1 MLRIDIGTTEY
12 WDEQNEVFVTS
23 EAEEVY
29 EFEHSLYTVALW
41 EAQYKKPF
49 LNPHN
54 DITDEE
60 LMGYILIMGYRQPI
74 DINKLTAEHL
84 QEILQYMNSEQTA
97 TTIQRGTETPTQ
109 KIITTEELYASMF
122 ELGIDVTC
130 EHWHLSRFL
139 TLVQV
144 MAIRQ
149 GGGKKMNPRDVMA
162 QNAALNA
169 ARRKALGTK
178 G

>member
-49 LNPHN
+49 LNPLSEK
-54 DITDEE
+54 TEEE
-60 LMGYILIMGYRQPI
+60 LMGYVLLMGYRQPI
-74 DINKLTAEHL
+74 DISKLTAEHL

-97 TTIQRGTETPTQ
+97 TTIQRGTETPTR

-149 GGGKKMNPRDVMA
+149 GGGKKMSPQDVA
-162 QNAALNA
+162 KQNAALNA